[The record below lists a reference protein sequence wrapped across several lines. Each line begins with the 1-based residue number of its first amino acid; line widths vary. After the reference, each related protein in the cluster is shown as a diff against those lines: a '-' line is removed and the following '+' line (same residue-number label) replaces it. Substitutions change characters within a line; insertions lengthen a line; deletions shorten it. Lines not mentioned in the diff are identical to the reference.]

1 MNNDLI
7 AEQSQSWISK
17 LLKIVK
23 SEYWFYISI
32 HLECVFLGLYQLRCK
47 SLTIR

>member
-1 MNNDLI
+1 MNDDLI
-7 AEQSQSWISK
+7 AEHSQSWISK

-32 HLECVFLGLYQLRCK
+32 QLKCA
-47 SLTIR
+47 SLVYINKDINL